1 MTGPQ
6 NIILPIEVYQLVIL
20 CPLASLLA
28 ISPDQPT
35 QCRQSMLNAARRGPS
50 SVARSLSSLSKCTRC
65 GRPDNTRNI
74 QRCLPQ
80 FIYPTIQRPF
90 GSSSQWRIAA
100 AAKAVAED
108 EDIEEDTEPGGY
120 SQKQPSGAHSKPA
133 EQHGPVTR
141 FEDLAKRG
149 MVCQTVVDTITKKM
163 GLETM
168 TQVQSLTISESLK
181 GQDM

>member
-1 MTGPQ
+1 M
-6 NIILPIEVYQLVIL
+6 ILVV
-20 CPLASLLA
+20 
-28 ISPDQPT
+28 ISPNQSA
-35 QCRQSMLNAARRGPS
+35 QCRQSMLSAARRGPS
-50 SVARSLSSLSKCTRC
+50 SVARSLTSLSKCYRF
-65 GRPDNTRNI
+65 GRPDYTRSI
-74 QRCLPQ
+74 QRRLPRL
-80 FIYPTIQRPF
+80 ICSTITRPF
-90 GSSSQWRIAA
+90 GSSPQWRISAA
-100 AAKAVAED
+100 ARAVAED
-108 EDIEEDTEPGGY
+108 EDIEEDTEQGVY
-120 SQKQPSGAHSKPA
+120 SQKPPSGAQIKRA